1 MGRSARPSQHR
12 IIRTTSGQSRVTAVF
27 EHSDFSFL
35 LPKDAT
41 LAELAEQ
48 LAALAE
54 PHGGLPT
61 MLDLRVTA

>member
-1 MGRSARPSQHR
+1 
-12 IIRTTSGQSRVTAVF
+12 VTAVF
-27 EHSDFSFL
+27 EHSDLSFL

-61 MLDLRVTA
+61 VLDLRISG